1 MNIVAETV
9 AWLTNPANWAGPDGI
24 PTRFAEHVGISL
36 AALLIALAI
45 ALPAGLY
52 VGHTR
57 RGTGVA
63 VGIANVGRAVPSL
76 ALIGLILPI
85 TQALD
90 PVNGFALYPTVI
102 AMVVLAI
109 PPVLVNADA
118 GIRGVDDE
126 VVQAAR
132 GMGLTEGQVLR
143 RVEVPLA
150 LAVIL
155 GGVRSSTVQVIATV
169 TLGAIFALGGLGR
182 FIVDG
187 IAQNDDGMLF
197 GGVVLVAALAM
208 GSEGLL
214 AWFQRSAS
222 VAPAGPGS
230 RGRGSP
236 GSASPG
242 PGSPGP
248 GSSGPARDAPVP
260 SLPAG
265 ADPG

>member
-9 AWLTNPANWAGPDGI
+9 AWLSNPANWSGPNGI
-24 PTRFAEHVGISL
+24 PVRFAEHVGISL
-36 AALLIALAI
+36 AALLVALAI

-76 ALIGLILPI
+76 ALIGLVLPL

-90 PVNGFALYPTVI
+90 PVNGFSLYPTVI
-102 AMVVLAI
+102 AIIVLAV

-118 GIRGVDDE
+118 GIRGVDGE

-143 RVEVPLA
+143 RIEVPLA
-150 LAVIL
+150 MAVIL
-155 GGVRSSTVQVIATV
+155 GGVRSATVQVIATV

-208 GSEGLL
+208 AAEGILVGLQRL
-214 AWFQRSAS
+214 ASARSTRSPREGWIEEA
-222 VAPAGPGS
+222 AIPALPDGLP
-230 RGRGSP
+230 
-236 GSASPG
+236 SA
-242 PGSPGP
+242 
-248 GSSGPARDAPVP
+248 
-260 SLPAG
+260 
-265 ADPG
+265 

>member
-9 AWLTNPANWAGPDGI
+9 AWLTDPANWSGPNGI
-24 PTRFAEHVGISL
+24 PTRFEEHVAISL

-63 VGIANVGRAVPSL
+63 VGMATIGRAVPSL
-76 ALIGLILPI
+76 ALIGLVLPI
-85 TQALD
+85 TQAFD
-90 PVNGFALYPTVI
+90 PVNGFALYPTI
-102 AMVVLAI
+102 FAMIVLAI

-118 GIRGVDDE
+118 GIRGVDHD

-132 GMGLTEGQVLR
+132 GMGLTERQVLR
-143 RVEVPLA
+143 RIEVPLS

-169 TLGAIFALGGLGR
+169 TLGALFALGGLGR

-197 GGVVLVAALAM
+197 GGVVLVSALAM
-208 GSEGLL
+208 AAEGLFAGLQRL
-214 AWFQRSAS
+214 ASAAS
-222 VAPAGPGS
+222 T
-230 RGRGSP
+230 GSP
-236 GSASPG
+236 SR
-242 PGSPGP
+242 
-248 GSSGPARDAPVP
+248 ARVRGAAEP
-260 SLPAG
+260 SLPDVTPAG
-265 ADPG
+265 

>member
-1 MNIVAETV
+1 MSIIEATV
-9 AWLTNPANWAGPDGI
+9 AWLTDPANWSGPNGI
-24 PTRFAEHVGISL
+24 PVRLGEHVAISL
-36 AALLIALAI
+36 VSLLIALAI
-45 ALPAGLY
+45 ALPAGLA

-63 VGIANVGRAVPSL
+63 VSIANIGRAVPTL
-76 ALIGLILPI
+76 ALIGLVLPL

-90 PVNGFALYPTVI
+90 PINGFFLYPTLF

-118 GIRGVDDE
+118 GIRGVDAE

-143 RVEVPLA
+143 RIEVPLA

-155 GGVRSSTVQVIATV
+155 GGVRSATVQVIATM

-182 FIVDG
+182 YIVDG

-197 GGVVLVAALAM
+197 GGVVLVAALAI
-208 GSEGLL
+208 GAEGLL
-214 AWFQRSAS
+214 AGAQRLAGRRGGSSAL
-222 VAPAGPGS
+222 PPGS
-230 RGRGSP
+230 QL
-236 GSASPG
+236 
-242 PGSPGP
+242 
-248 GSSGPARDAPVP
+248 D
-260 SLPAG
+260 LPTQLSTG
-265 ADPG
+265 

>member
-1 MNIVAETV
+1 MNIVAATV
-9 AWLTNPANWAGPDGI
+9 AWLTNPANWSGPNGI
-24 PTRFAEHVGISL
+24 PVRFEEHVAISL
-36 AALLIALAI
+36 AALVIALAI

-76 ALIGLILPI
+76 ALIGLVLPI
-85 TQALD
+85 TQAFD
-90 PVNGFALYPTVI
+90 PVNGFALYPTI
-102 AMVVLAI
+102 FAMIVLAI
-109 PPVLVNADA
+109 PPVLVNADV
-118 GIRGVDDE
+118 GIRGVDDD

-132 GMGLTEGQVLR
+132 GMGLTEAQVLR
-143 RVEVPLA
+143 RVEVPLS

-169 TLGAIFALGGLGR
+169 TLGALFALGGLGR

-208 GSEGLL
+208 TAEGGLALL
-214 AWFQRSAS
+214 QRRASAAS
-222 VAPAGPGS
+222 TGAPSRARVRGIAGP
-230 RGRGSP
+230 P
-236 GSASPG
+236 LP
-242 PGSPGP
+242 
-248 GSSGPARDAPVP
+248 DTAPY
-260 SLPAG
+260 
-265 ADPG
+265 D

>member
-1 MNIVAETV
+1 MNVVAETM
-9 AWLTNPANWAGPDGI
+9 AWLANPANWAGPDGI

-57 RGTGVA
+57 RGTGIA

-76 ALIGLILPI
+76 ALIGLVLPI

-102 AMVVLAI
+102 AMIVLAI

-118 GIRGVDDE
+118 GIRGVDED

-132 GMGLTEGQVLR
+132 GMGLTERQILR
-143 RVEVPLA
+143 RIEVPLA
-150 LAVIL
+150 LPVML
-155 GGVRSSTVQVIATV
+155 GGIRSAAVQVVATT

-182 FIVDG
+182 YVVDG

-197 GGVVLVAALAM
+197 GGVVLVGVLAM
-208 GSEGLL
+208 ASEGLL
-214 AWFQRSAS
+214 AGLQRMASA
-222 VAPAGPGS
+222 A
-230 RGRGSP
+230 
-236 GSASPG
+236 SARPPRPG
-242 PGSPGP
+242 PVPIVPGTP
-248 GSSGPARDAPVP
+248 LAT
-260 SLPAG
+260 G
-265 ADPG
+265 ADPV